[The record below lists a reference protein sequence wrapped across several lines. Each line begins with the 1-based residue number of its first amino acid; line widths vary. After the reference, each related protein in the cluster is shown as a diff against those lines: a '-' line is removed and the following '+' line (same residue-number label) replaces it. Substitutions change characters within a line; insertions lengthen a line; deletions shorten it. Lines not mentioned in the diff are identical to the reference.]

1 MKKSSLYM
9 EKIDAKLTQYNP
21 KLAQMKGK
29 ASEVHVDM
37 KLEYLGQVENLEKKR
52 DAFMRNHGQLKTA
65 SEHGWQDVKVG
76 TEEAWNE
83 LEKSFDKVVA
93 RFK

>member
-1 MKKSSLYM
+1 M
-9 EKIDAKLTQYNP
+9 EKIDAKLTQYNA

-52 DAFMRNHGQLKTA
+52 NAFMRNYGQLKTT

-83 LEKSFDKVVA
+83 LEESFDKVVA